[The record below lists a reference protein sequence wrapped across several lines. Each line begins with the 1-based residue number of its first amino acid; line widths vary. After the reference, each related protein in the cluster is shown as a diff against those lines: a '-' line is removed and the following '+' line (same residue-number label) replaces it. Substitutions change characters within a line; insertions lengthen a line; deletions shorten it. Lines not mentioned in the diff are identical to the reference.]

1 MAWQWS
7 DVWPHPEEEYF
18 QEAVI
23 GYYEDGRQYDYH
35 YGNKWAGDM
44 QDLINKADKCG
55 WKKSFDE
62 KTKIFTFEKHF
73 SSGMYRIA
81 TYTPRIP
88 EKLDLTVHYEI

>member
-1 MAWQWS
+1 MAWNWN

-18 QEAVI
+18 QESVI

-44 QDLINKADKCG
+44 QHLINQADLYG
-55 WKKSFDE
+55 WKKHFDE
-62 KTKIFTFEKHF
+62 ETKVFTFEKHF
-73 SSGMYRIA
+73 KSGMYRIA

-88 EKLDLTVHYEI
+88 EKLDLTVHYVT